1 MTNEQAIKEL
11 QESYDIMRNHD
22 IDESESYLMQAL
34 NMAIEALQAQADG
47 EKSFKMRDAT
57 PEEQESIDKYIKSIS
72 KPTGVNFWNLADGEY
87 ISKEKAIIQLSWDL
101 SEVELPRIKES
112 LDKLPSVAI
121 PPEHDGCK
129 DCKYVN
135 HSTTEEPCVV
145 CKQNYM
151 DKWEKAPQWIHT
163 EECDEEFPYRC
174 SKCNLPS
181 RSNGH
186 RYCPNCGSYMYG
198 HLRKFRMR

>member
-1 MTNEQAIKEL
+1 MTTEQAK
-11 QESYDIMRNHD
+11 
-22 IDESESYLMQAL
+22 SELMQIYMSLSEEKKKAL
-34 NMAIEALQAQADG
+34 DVAFKAMEQAQNCDQCEVG
-47 EKSFKMRDAT
+47 NPCLYCKHEFKV
-57 PEEQESIDKYIKSIS
+57 Q
-72 KPTGVNFWNLADGEY
+72 ADGEY
-87 ISKEKAIIQLSWDL
+87 ISKDAVIEWLKDIDMIKTSGQEKKAREQLT
-101 SEVELPRIKES
+101 
-112 LDKLPSVAI
+112 KLPSVAI
-121 PPEHDGCK
+121 PQDHDGCK
-129 DCKYVN
+129 DCRYQDKG
-135 HSTTEEPCVV
+135 EDELPC
-145 CKQNYM
+145 CECQQNYK